1 LFAFLQRHAGSFNAL
16 KDKAEEEIA
25 EKEKQNW
32 TENVETLD
40 GGEEAHELIL
50 VPLVR
55 ILMSAK
61 FCSMSSLQCSG
72 KLRWVVFRFI
82 YMFLSGMA
90 TRFLQTIRSHSKIS
104 QDVSL
109 ANKLIKKSLE
119 VLVIRVKAMLAA
131 IHFMRN
137 PLPLIE

>member
-61 FCSMSSLQCSG
+61 FCSMFSLQCSG
-72 KLRWVVFRFI
+72 KLR
-82 YMFLSGMA
+82 
-90 TRFLQTIRSHSKIS
+90 
-104 QDVSL
+104 
-109 ANKLIKKSLE
+109 
-119 VLVIRVKAMLAA
+119 
-131 IHFMRN
+131 
-137 PLPLIE
+137 